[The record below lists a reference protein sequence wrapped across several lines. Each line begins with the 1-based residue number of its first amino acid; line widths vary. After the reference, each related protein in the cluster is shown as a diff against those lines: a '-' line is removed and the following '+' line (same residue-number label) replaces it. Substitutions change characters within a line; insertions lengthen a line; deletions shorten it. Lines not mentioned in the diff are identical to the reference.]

1 MASAYRH
8 SLPVSAPTMPSFDE
22 SPLRPRDERA
32 SYSYRRKLGV
42 AELLPAIGIAI
53 GAGFLAYYVTR
64 ILLQRTPLTVD
75 RTLDSSRSA
84 MVRGRR
90 ASRPA
95 REIDRA

>member
-1 MASAYRH
+1 
-8 SLPVSAPTMPSFDE
+8 MPSSDE

-42 AELLPAIGIAI
+42 AELLPAIGVAI

-64 ILLQRTPLTVD
+64 LLLQRTPLTVD
-75 RTLDSSRSA
+75 RTLGASRSG
-84 MVRGRR
+84 VTRGRR